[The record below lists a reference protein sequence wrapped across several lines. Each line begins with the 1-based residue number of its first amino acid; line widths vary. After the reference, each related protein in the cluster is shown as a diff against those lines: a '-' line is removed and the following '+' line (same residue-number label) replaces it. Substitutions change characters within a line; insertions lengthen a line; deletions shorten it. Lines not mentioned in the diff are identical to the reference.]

1 MADVNSPN
9 RATPPYEPLS
19 QADVQRIVQAAHQ
32 LMRETGVQFD
42 PDPRVLD
49 LFSDAGCDVGSEGLV
64 KFDPEIVDES
74 LETAARSV
82 EIWDRSG
89 SGFIEIDR
97 WHTWFFTGMTAI
109 HVFDRETGERRPSA
123 REDLGAITRVAD
135 ALPDIDG
142 ASVACKITEHSN
154 VQGEIEEFAE
164 LVANTTKPLEYL
176 CESDLALEAAIEMAS
191 AVRGGAQC
199 LAEKPYFLQMV
210 TPLPLYLA
218 KAHTD
223 QMIRAIESGIPVS
236 VGTVTIGGA
245 STPMTIAGSLIHG
258 LATDFAA
265 MVLGQRVRRGC
276 FCVGSSD
283 IAFMDPISGS
293 LSGIA
298 QTWSAE
304 AAAAQIINSLGFP
317 SLSRLAGV
325 GSGGDFDPDTVSQAT
340 ATMIE
345 VFYSRPTTVD
355 LLSMVDGGM
364 TYSLRL
370 LLLCHDLIGMLRTLW
385 KGIRI
390 DDETLALELTRSQ
403 GPRASY
409 LAQRHTAKHARLEA
423 WRSRYLAAPGE
434 TGAAGDGERGLTE
447 RIDAHLAE
455 IVEHHEPEPLP
466 GPLHKELDALLK
478 KYGALPLR

>member
-1 MADVNSPN
+1 MDQPQSTRRAYAIYRKLAAYPMGKWLFTQVICFQAPYFSSIRPLFRVLQPG
-9 RATPPYEPLS
+9 RATVFMRKRRR
-19 QADVQRIVQAAHQ
+19 VQNHIGTIHALAMGNLCELAA
-32 LMRETGVQFD
+32 
-42 PDPRVLD
+42 
-49 LFSDAGCDVGSEGLV
+49 GLV
-64 KFDPEIVDES
+64 MES
-74 LETAARSV
+74 SLGTDTRW
-82 EIWDRSG
+82 IPRG
-89 SGFIEIDR
+89 MNIE
-97 WHTWFFTGMTAI
+97 
-109 HVFDRETGERRPSA
+109 
-123 REDLGAITRVAD
+123 
-135 ALPDIDG
+135 
-142 ASVACKITEHSN
+142 
-154 VQGEIEEFAE
+154 
-164 LVANTTKPLEYL
+164 
-176 CESDLALEAAIEMAS
+176 
-191 AVRGGAQC
+191 
-199 LAEKPYFLQMV
+199 
-210 TPLPLYLA
+210 YLA

-447 RIDAHLAE
+447 RIDAHLA
-455 IVEHHEPEPLP
+455 VVVT
-466 GPLHKELDALLK
+466 
-478 KYGALPLR
+478 GAAAR